1 MDECSDR
8 GGGGGGGGDAVAG
21 PTVGMAKRIGRMRNR
36 IEQISMG
43 FYGSGRGK
51 VRDGSDTECHEQSR
65 ITRKMPASTTASSR
79 KKASTGEKS
88 LVFIL
93 VRCPPN
99 LPHSEFIT
107 EYEMGQ
113 AQTDYIPTARQA
125 VV

>member
-51 VRDGSDTECHEQSR
+51 VRDGSDTERHEQSR
-65 ITRKMPASTTASSR
+65 ITREDAGEHDGVVSEEGEHGR
-79 KKASTGEKS
+79 KKFSFYSCSLSPQPST
-88 LVFIL
+88 
-93 VRCPPN
+93 
-99 LPHSEFIT
+99 
-107 EYEMGQ
+107 Q
-113 AQTDYIPTARQA
+113 
-125 VV
+125 